1 MKRIKLLS
9 VMFLA
14 FVAMLS
20 FNACGD
26 DKDDDGTKT
35 GNGKTNT
42 ENSSDPG
49 KDQQQAISAAVGTW
63 ETVAVKTEGGMF
75 IQVNSTDSSV
85 YSMWHRFV
93 FGADGSFNGYSVNYK
108 GSASLRGRI
117 EHTMVAKFSYNEK
130 DMIVTLS
137 DLVQGYHEV
146 IKYLEGKSVQKTT
159 QQIKLDTFTKDEMSF
174 SFQDS
179 TGYVTFIMNKVSTD
193 INVPPVN
200 PNDSTAV
207 PPVNP
212 NDSTAVPPVN
222 PNDSIN
228 VNPVIP
234 NDSANN
240 QMATTA
246 QMLIGKWGTTNI
258 RGNAVGNDSTV
269 IDTWDNYPSK
279 NDVNTGKTSLKYEE
293 YVFTKDGV
301 FERWA
306 FDDNRQFNLIFSGTY
321 AVDGNWVTVLV
332 GDMRFG
338 ITISRITDTSMVFIR
353 QAYEEDFKTKDGK
366 NVPAIV
372 TDIITTTRIDV
383 TR

>member
-26 DKDDDGTKT
+26 DKDEDGVK
-35 GNGKTNT
+35 T
-42 ENSSDPG
+42 ENGGQSSNTNDST
-49 KDQQQAISAAVGTW
+49 QQQIIAAVVGTW
-63 ETVAVKTEGGMF
+63 ETVAVKIEGGMF

-85 YSMWHRFV
+85 YSMWNRFV

-193 INVPPVN
+193 IN
-200 PNDSTAV
+200 V

-372 TDIITTTRIDV
+372 TDIITTTRIIE
-383 TR
+383 